1 MINYYQPWLLP
12 FLSVKR
18 KRVPLGIKRYYYHSF
33 EDALWDLLFKKQ
45 IKKGSILLFPNF
57 YCQDVLNNVKA
68 HGYKY
73 VLYPLDSHFQISSR
87 AFRKYVK
94 IYSPAVVFIFHACG
108 ITSRLIT
115 DVVKDKYLSR
125 DVIIIEDCV
134 HRLVNP
140 EEIILFGD
148 NHYVIDSL
156 RKVSPLQGSCLYG
169 TVKGLSFPQAVTSPV
184 SKYVILSSLYY
195 LWFRFALT
203 ISAVANVPSLTSWA
217 HTYVLKKHDDII
229 GDSRVPYAGF
239 PFILHIFDRFNF
251 KKVENLKAQQVKL
264 YERYLNPIFNK
275 KPFYKI
281 CVSKEDYGKLHVY
294 PLGYSLRP
302 NVRLEQY
309 LHKKGIVVWFKFP
322 DSKWSKNRGVLF
334 LPLGFHIT
342 ERNIKY
348 IGKTLQGLSNV

>member
-12 FLSVKR
+12 FLSVKK
-18 KRVPLGIKRYYYHSF
+18 KRVPIGVKRYYYHSF
-33 EDALWDLLFKKQ
+33 EDALWDLLLKKQ

-73 VLYPLDSHFQISSR
+73 VLYPLDPHFQVSPKT
-87 AFRKYVK
+87 FRKYVK
-94 IYSPAVVFIFHACG
+94 TYKPAVVFIFHACG
-108 ITSRLIT
+108 ITLRLIT
-115 DVVKDKYLSR
+115 DLSR
-125 DVIIIEDCV
+125 DNYLSQDTTIIEDCV

-140 EEIILFGD
+140 KKVTLLGD
-148 NHYVIDSL
+148 NHYIIDSL
-156 RKVSPLQGSCLYG
+156 RKVSPLPGSCLYG
-169 TVKGLSFPQAVTSPV
+169 TAQSLSFPQTSN
-184 SKYVILSSLYY
+184 SSISEYVISSSLYY

-203 ISAVANVPSLTSWA
+203 ISAVANVPSLASWA

-229 GDSRVPYAGF
+229 GDSRVPYSGF
-239 PFILHIFDRFNF
+239 PLILHIFDRFNF
-251 KKVENLKAQQVKL
+251 NKVEKLKTKQVKL

-275 KPFYKI
+275 KPFYKV

-294 PLGYSLRP
+294 PLGYSIKP
-302 NVRLEQY
+302 DIQLERY
-309 LHKKGIVVWFKFP
+309 LHKKGVVVWFKFP
-322 DSKWSKNRGVLF
+322 DSKWSENGGVLF

-348 IGKTLQGLSNV
+348 IGKTFQNL